1 LTALL
6 WRLKRGEV
14 VGYDGFKN
22 RKGSKI
28 HAVVDPS
35 SKPLYFT
42 VGPGNEHDSRRLQEL
57 VAGLSG
63 RPRELYA
70 DAAYDTESI
79 RRCLESMG
87 VEPNIPV
94 NPRNGRRPR
103 PYNVEVYRR
112 MRSAVERFFGWL
124 KSFRRIVIRYE
135 RLEST
140 YKALVTIASIIIHLR
155 YGIWRRVPS

>member
-1 LTALL
+1 
-6 WRLKRGEV
+6 

-35 SKPLYFT
+35 SKPIYFT

-57 VAGLSG
+57 VDGLSG

-70 DAAYDTESI
+70 DAAYDTENI
-79 RRCLESMG
+79 RSGLESMG

-103 PYNVEVYRR
+103 PYNLELYKR

-135 RLEST
+135 RLAVT
-140 YKALVTIASIIIHLR
+140 YRAFINIACIMIHLR
-155 YGIWRRVPS
+155 HRG

>member
-1 LTALL
+1 
-6 WRLKRGEV
+6 
-14 VGYDGFKN
+14 VGYDGFKH

-28 HAVVDPS
+28 HAVVDQS
-35 SKPLYFT
+35 SMPLYFT

-57 VAGLSG
+57 VDGLSE

-70 DAAYDTESI
+70 DAAYDTENI
-79 RRCLESMG
+79 RRGLESMG

-103 PYNVEVYRR
+103 PYNLELYKR

-124 KSFRRIVIRYE
+124 KSFRRMVIRYE
-135 RLEST
+135 RLAVT
-140 YKALVTIASIIIHLR
+140 YRAFIKIACIMIHLR
-155 YGIWRRVPS
+155 HRG

>member
-1 LTALL
+1 M
-6 WRLKRGEV
+6 
-14 VGYDGFKN
+14 GYDGFKH

-35 SKPLYFT
+35 SKPIYFT

-57 VAGLSG
+57 VDGLSE

-79 RRCLESMG
+79 RRGLESIG

-103 PYNVEVYRR
+103 PYNVE
-112 MRSAVERFFGWL
+112 SSSDG
-124 KSFRRIVIRYE
+124 
-135 RLEST
+135 
-140 YKALVTIASIIIHLR
+140 
-155 YGIWRRVPS
+155 

>member
-1 LTALL
+1 
-6 WRLKRGEV
+6 
-14 VGYDGFKN
+14 VGYYGFKH
-22 RKGSKI
+22 RKGTKI
-28 HAVVDPS
+28 HAVVDQS
-35 SKPLYFT
+35 SMPLYFT

-57 VAGLSG
+57 VDGLSG

-70 DAAYDTESI
+70 DAAYDTENV
-79 RRCLESMG
+79 RRGLESMG

-103 PYNVEVYRR
+103 PYNLELYKR

-135 RLEST
+135 RLAVT
-140 YKALVTIASIIIHLR
+140 YRAFINIACILIHLKHR
-155 YGIWRRVPS
+155 S